1 MTEQHPLTAEI
12 CFDIQRTNKV
22 CYQDEVNL
30 MRAAADWQVEGS
42 VCGNVNGDVVGNV
55 EGDVHGNVGNVWR
68 TINGREWQ
76 FVETPKEK
84 LKRLLYEGAYKDQL
98 LEEFNQLEDN

>member
-42 VCGNVNGDVVGNV
+42 VC
-55 EGDVHGNVGNVWR
+55 GNVGNVWR